1 MTSTAAKVPPCPDG
15 EESRIITLIASSNSP
30 PPSSC
35 WRQLLPPIPPHYSGQ
50 TAGEEFCSA
59 SHLIMLT
66 VSSTHSSSGDLFND
80 YEMSQ
85 LICSRVKAM
94 LTRWNNALLKLLT
107 TVACVLTALIFGPL
121 SLKKRTVYLWM
132 DIGAI

>member
-1 MTSTAAKVPPCPDG
+1 
-15 EESRIITLIASSNSP
+15 
-30 PPSSC
+30 
-35 WRQLLPPIPPHYSGQ
+35 
-50 TAGEEFCSA
+50 
-59 SHLIMLT
+59 MLT

-80 YEMSQ
+80 HEMSQ
-85 LICSRVKAM
+85 LICSRVKSM